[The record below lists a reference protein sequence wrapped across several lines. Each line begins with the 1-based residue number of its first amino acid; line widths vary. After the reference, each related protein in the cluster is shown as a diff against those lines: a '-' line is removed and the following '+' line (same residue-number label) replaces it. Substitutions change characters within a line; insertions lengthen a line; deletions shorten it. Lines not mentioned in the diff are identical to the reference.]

1 MEANEPEEI
10 FMQIQEFLGNA
21 GKRLS
26 IVEDVVDI
34 SIQKDYFRMA
44 EQFRNKQDTKE
55 VNVSAD
61 ILFSNDTTEEQLKEV
76 LVLLASSGEVESYR
90 AIEKFVSV
98 APSQLKGWALLALNE
113 CRFHLV
119 GALTDEEGVLISTGM
134 GGLDGKLRYFIVLI
148 PAVDMLSQQQ
158 AKLVTDEVKFMFKHY
173 DSEVERGEMA
183 DRYMCITALV
193 PMSVPVNQP
202 VTAVIKE
209 CNGMGNLLDEGYIV
223 TNVKTLAPDE
233 IRKVLNREPIDGIY
247 FDDNPDHT
255 YK

>member
-1 MEANEPEEI
+1 M
-10 FMQIQEFLGNA
+10 
-21 GKRLS
+21 
-26 IVEDVVDI
+26 
-34 SIQKDYFRMA
+34 
-44 EQFRNKQDTKE
+44 
-55 VNVSAD
+55 
-61 ILFSNDTTEEQLKEV
+61 
-76 LVLLASSGEVESYR
+76 
-90 AIEKFVSV
+90 
-98 APSQLKGWALLALNE
+98 LALNE

-158 AKLVTDEVKFMFKHY
+158 AKLVTDEVKFIFKHY
-173 DSEVERGEMA
+173 DSEVERVEMA